1 MAIYIQIGAANANSL
16 RTTLHQ
22 PSHAAIKGSAHFF
35 TWEAQ
40 RRCGNFSWSHYKVRE
55 ARGVRRAAVSDLM
68 KLFKRIVQFISASL
82 LSTTVGIVIA
92 QTPGA
97 PTIGSAAAGDT
108 QAFVFFTGPTATG
121 GSAITSYTTSCSPGA
136 GLGAVSASSATSPI
150 AISGLTNGTVYDCA
164 VTANNTA
171 GSSAPSATV
180 NVTPLA
186 STPLTLIGVTSRK
199 THGAAGIFQVP
210 INETIAINGAVNV
223 EPRAI
228 GAGHS
233 IVFQFNANIATIG
246 AVTAVDE
253 STASVAATAT
263 PNANE
268 VVVTLPMLTDNKRVT
283 VSLPMVNGV
292 TINKSVSVGFL
303 LGDVND
309 SRSVNS
315 SDISSV
321 KARSGQPTTAANF
334 RFDVN
339 ASGAINSS
347 DISASKSRA
356 GASLTGIGGPVA
368 GTIMFVA
375 QVPTMN
381 DFASR
386 ASTFG
391 NHLASMDSVVRG
403 GDLMIRY
410 PDGTLR
416 NLTREAGYGMD
427 GMQLANAIAV
437 REPTVH
443 WSGTKAV
450 FSMVIGAPTMRYQVA
465 TYFWQMY
472 EVSGLSIGQA
482 ATITKVANQPSAYN
496 NVSPFYGTD
505 DRILFASDRPRNGA
519 AHLYP
524 QLDEYE
530 STATVTGIWSLN
542 PATADLRLLNHTPSG
557 AFSPSIDSFGRVIFI
572 RWDHLQQDQQADA
585 DRASPAMPPN
595 GSFNFVSE
603 ALGAAAL
610 GNNNEVYPETRAD
623 SVSGAYGTVNG
634 YTSNFFTPW
643 QINEDGSEEETL
655 NHIGRHELA
664 FGYIPRSFS
673 SDPALSDLTNDS
685 LHANQKTVRMDG
697 GLFHLREDPTSPGT
711 YFGITA
717 REFGS
722 LTSDQIVKLT
732 GAPNLSAESMVLRDV
747 TAPGAGLASPG
758 GRFRNPLPLQSG
770 GLIASHTSATSATV
784 ALITD
789 FRLKPLTLDVPSS
802 LYLPGAALTTGITK
816 AVTWWSPDELRS
828 FNGVLWEIEA
838 VEVVART
845 RPAPR
850 VTALEAPESAVFSEE
865 QVNEATFRAW
875 LKTNDLAVIVTRNQ
889 TTRDRADL
897 QQPFNLQVPGGVKT
911 VSPNG
916 GKTYDISH
924 FQIFQGDLIRGYN
937 KTGRRVIAQS
947 LHDAAGKN
955 LPNPGGP
962 AGSVK
967 IAADGS
973 TAAYVPARRA
983 LAWQST
989 DAAGNAVV
997 RERVWIT
1004 TQPGEVRVCASCHGA
1019 NTKDQAGQNTPT
1031 NKPEALREL
1040 LRAWKLL
1047 TP

>member
-1 MAIYIQIGAANANSL
+1 MKFPKKILWLVGA
-16 RTTLHQ
+16 
-22 PSHAAIKGSAHFF
+22 SAVVF
-35 TWEAQ
+35 
-40 RRCGNFSWSHYKVRE
+40 
-55 ARGVRRAAVSDLM
+55 
-68 KLFKRIVQFISASL
+68 
-82 LSTTVGIVIA
+82 TVGIA
-92 QTPGA
+92 ASQTPGA
-97 PTIGSAAAGDT
+97 PIIGTAAAGDT
-108 QAFVFFTGPTATG
+108 QVFVFFSGPTSTG
-121 GSAITSYTTSCSPGA
+121 GSAVTSYTATCSPGA
-136 GLGAVSASSATSPI
+136 GLGGTTGSSATAPI
-150 AISGLTNGTVYDCA
+150 AVAGLINGTVYDCA

-171 GSSAPSATV
+171 GSSAASATV
-180 NVTPLA
+180 SVTPTA
-186 STPLTLIGVTSRK
+186 VAPLTLIGVTSRK
-199 THGAAGIFQVP
+199 THAAAGVFDVP
-210 INETIAINGAVNV
+210 VNSAIPITGAVSV
-223 EPRAI
+223 EPRAMT
-228 GAGHS
+228 AGTGHR
-233 IVFQFNANIATIG
+233 IVFQFNATVNSVG
-246 AVTAVDE
+246 LVTVVDE
-253 STASVAATAT
+253 MAATVVAT
-263 PNANE
+263 TTQLGNE
-268 VVVTLPMLTDNKRVT
+268 VIVSLTAIADNKRVT
-283 VSLPMVNGV
+283 VSVPMVNGIA
-292 TINKSVSVGFL
+292 INASASIGFL
-303 LGDVND
+303 VGDID
-309 SRSVNS
+309 GSRSVNATDLS
-315 SDISSV
+315 NL
-321 KARSGQPTTAANF
+321 KARAGQMTTAANF
-334 RFDVN
+334 RFDLN
-339 ASGAINSS
+339 ASGAINSA
-347 DISASKSRA
+347 DISAVKARA
-356 GASLTGIGGPVA
+356 GGLPPANVPPP
-368 GTIMFVA
+368 GTILFVT

-416 NLTREAGYGMD
+416 NLTREAGFGMD

-450 FSMVIGAPTMRYQVA
+450 FSMVIGAPTAQYQVA

-472 EVSGLSIGQA
+472 EVSGLSSGQS
-482 ATITKVANQPSAYN
+482 ATITKVANQPGAYN

-595 GSFNFVSE
+595 GSFNFANE
-603 ALGAAAL
+603 NIGAAAL
-610 GNNNEVYPETRAD
+610 SNNSEVYPETRAA
-623 SVSGAYGTVNG
+623 SVSAAFGAVNG

-643 QINEDGSEEETL
+643 QINEDGSGEETL

-664 FGYIPRSFS
+664 FGYIPPSFA
-673 SDPALSDLTNDS
+673 SDPALSYNTNDS

-722 LTSDQIVKLT
+722 LTSDQIVKLS
-732 GAPNLSAESMVLRDV
+732 GSPNLSAESMVLSDV
-747 TAPGAGLASPG
+747 TAPGAGPSSPG

-789 FRLKPLTLDVPSS
+789 FRLKSLTLDVPSN
-802 LYLPGAALTTGITK
+802 LYLPGAALTGGISK
-816 AVTWWSPDELRS
+816 SVSWFDPDVLRA
-828 FNGVLWEIEA
+828 FNGLLWEMEA
-838 VEVVART
+838 VEVVARA
-845 RPAPR
+845 RPAPH
-850 VTALEAPESAVFSEE
+850 VAALEAPESAVFSEE
-865 QVNEATFRAW
+865 GVNETALRTW
-875 LKTNDLAVIVTRNQ
+875 LKNNNLALIVTRNQ

-897 QQPFNLQVPGGVKT
+897 QQPFNLRVPGGVTT
-911 VSPNG
+911 VAPG
-916 GKTYDISH
+916 GGRTYDISH
-924 FQIFQGDLIRGYN
+924 FQIFQADLIRGYSRS
-937 KTGRRVIAQS
+937 GRRAIAQPS
-947 LHDAAGKN
+947 HDANGKN
-955 LPNPGGP
+955 IANPGGP
-962 AGSVK
+962 IGSVK
-967 IAADGS
+967 IALDGS
-973 TAAYVPARRA
+973 SAAFVPARRA

-989 DAAGNAVV
+989 DAAGNPVV

-1004 TQPGEVRVCASCHGA
+1004 TQPGEVRVCASCHGV
-1019 NTKDQAGQNTPT
+1019 NSKDQAGQNTPT

-1047 TP
+1047 PP